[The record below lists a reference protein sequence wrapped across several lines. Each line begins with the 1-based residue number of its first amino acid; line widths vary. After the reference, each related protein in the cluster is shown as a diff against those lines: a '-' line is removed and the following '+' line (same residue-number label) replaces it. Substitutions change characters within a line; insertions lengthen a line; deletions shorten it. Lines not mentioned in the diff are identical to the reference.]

1 MARYVLKRDAG
12 GLPERL
18 TRYKGELNEEQ
29 FRVVT
34 SQPKAALVVAG
45 AGTGKTRAITYRVA
59 YLIEQGVSPQR
70 IMLATF
76 TNRAS
81 REMLRRVENLTGSQN
96 VHRVWGGTFHRI
108 ANLMLR
114 RHATSIG
121 YDANYSILDSE
132 DARDLLNLCIEDAA
146 IDTRKKRFPKAEVVQ
161 SIISYA
167 NNTDTDLADVI
178 VRQYPYFEPLTAQIK
193 RVDSVYQQRKRGRN
207 VMDYDDLLLNVKR
220 LLLERQE
227 VADLYA
233 EQFQHILVDEYQ
245 DTNRLQAELI
255 DLLAV
260 KHRNVM
266 VVGDDAQSIF
276 AWRGA
281 HFANIYEFPKRYP
294 EAEVF
299 KLETN
304 YRSTPE
310 ILDLANVSIA
320 NNKKQFAKLLK
331 SARGGVLNAER
342 GTRNAESETG
352 SDNSKSA
359 IPDPQSAIADP
370 VGSLPALVPC
380 SDVQQQSAFVAA
392 RILELRDNGTPLED
406 IAVMYRSH
414 YHSIELQLE
423 LSRRGIPYRVQ
434 SGVRFF
440 EQAHIKDVVSYLRV
454 IVNPRD
460 ELAWKRIL
468 KMIPGVGRA
477 TAARVYEAIA
487 LRDAETERRGDAGSE
502 RHGDPASE
510 ARGDRAREIIS
521 LLSGSR
527 DVTASPRP
535 DVPASQPNTA
545 SPRLRVPASQ
555 DPRLRVPASP
565 SWQQF
570 VTLLELLVS
579 DEYRGQPAKQIAL
592 ILERGYEQYL
602 LENYENADSRAEDIR
617 GLALYANRYDSTE
630 TFLSELAL
638 LSTER
643 FAEAQPLTGEDVI
656 SGGEDDE
663 LLTLTSVHQAKGL
676 EWKSVF
682 IIWAAEGKFPSP
694 RSLREIDSEEEERR
708 LWYVALTRAK
718 DELYITYPLMLTD
731 YNRQTVLQKPS
742 RFVTEC
748 PPALFEVWDLEEEGE
763 QTGQRFFSAPSGDE
777 YIN

>member
-1 MARYVLKRDAG
+1 VAKYVIKRDQG
-12 GLPERL
+12 GLRERL
-18 TRYKGELNEEQ
+18 TRYKSELNEEQ

-34 SQPKAALVVAG
+34 SPPKAALVVAG
-45 AGTGKTRAITYRVA
+45 AGSGKTRAITYRVA

-70 IMLATF
+70 ILLATF
-76 TNRAS
+76 TNRAA
-81 REMLRRVENLTGSQN
+81 REMLRRVESLTGSQN

-121 YDANYSILDSE
+121 YDQNYSILDSE
-132 DARDLLNLCIEDAA
+132 DARDLLSLCIDDAA
-146 IDTRKKRFPKAEVVQ
+146 IDTTKKRFPKAEVVQ

-167 NNTDTDLADVI
+167 NNTDMDIADVI
-178 VRQYPYFEPLTAQIK
+178 VRHYPYFELLSAQIK
-193 RVDSVYQQRKRGRN
+193 RVDFIYQQRKRERN
-207 VMDYDDLLLNVKR
+207 VMDYDDLLLNLKR

-227 VADLYA
+227 IADLYA

-294 EAEVF
+294 EAEVY

-310 ILDLANVSIA
+310 ILGLANVSIA
-320 NNKKQFAKLLK
+320 NNRKQFVKMLK
-331 SARGGVLNAER
+331 AVRR
-342 GTRNAESETG
+342 
-352 SDNSKSA
+352 SK
-359 IPDPQSAIADP
+359 DFK
-370 VGSLPALVPC
+370 PALLPC
-380 SDVQQQSAFVAA
+380 TDVEQQSAFVAA
-392 RILELRDNGTPLED
+392 RILELRDDGTSLEE

-423 LSRRGIPYRVQ
+423 LSRRGIPYRIQ

-477 TAARVYEAIA
+477 TANRIYEVIA
-487 LRDAETERRGDAGSE
+487 NSTAEPPRRGEQESG
-502 RHGDPASE
+502 PE
-510 ARGDRAREIIS
+510 A
-521 LLSGSR
+521 
-527 DVTASPRP
+527 
-535 DVPASQPNTA
+535 VPIGALPQYGAPLSQPESNPQSSISPLLTRGLLHDL
-545 SPRLRVPASQ
+545 PRLREKSAWRDFIV
-555 DPRLRVPASP
+555 
-565 SWQQF
+565 
-570 VTLLELLVS
+570 LLELLVS
-579 DEYRGQPAKQIAL
+579 PEYRGQPSKQIAL

-602 LENYENADSRAEDIR
+602 LENYENAEARAEDIR
-617 GLALYANRYDSTE
+617 GLSLYANRYDSTE

-676 EWKSVF
+676 EWKAVF

-694 RSLREIDSEEEERR
+694 RSLKEIDSEEEERR

-718 DELYITYPLMLTD
+718 DELYITYPLMMTD

-742 RFVTEC
+742 RFVAEC
-748 PPALFEVWDLEEEGE
+748 PPALFEIWNLEEE
-763 QTGQRFFSAPSGDE
+763 APQFDAPPEAPPAKE
-777 YIN
+777 YLN